1 MILCFWKYFCDSRGL
16 IHTTQ
21 IIRFKHGRVTSQYKI
36 IFNKIVIQ
44 NGDQKGIA
52 DNSNNINCIQSNNNN
67 NGQSNDN
74 NNHYLA
80 HNAKQNAE
88 IIIIG
93 A

>member
-1 MILCFWKYFCDSRGL
+1 MVDAK
-16 IHTTQ
+16 T
-21 IIRFKHGRVTSQYKI
+21 TSQYKI

-52 DNSNNINCIQSNNNN
+52 DNSNNNNCKQSNNNN

-80 HNAKQNAE
+80 QNAE
-88 IIIIG
+88 QNAEVIIISPWPRIQIKHNCIHG
-93 A
+93 LNT